1 MSSAPYRIGNA
12 RYEIQNLIGKGG
24 MAEVHRAYDT
34 LLSRT
39 VAIKM
44 LRTDLAKDSIFLA
57 RFRREAQSSASLN
70 HPNIVGVYD
79 TGEQSIT
86 VPDGSTVSIPY
97 IVMEYVEGHT
107 VHELLTDGQPVP
119 INEAVEITTGILK
132 ALAYSHKRGL
142 VHRDIKP
149 GNVMLTN
156 DGKIKVMDFGIAR
169 ALEDSGATMTKTDAV
184 LGTAQYLSPEQ
195 ARGQQVDER
204 SDLYSCGCML
214 FELLTGRP
222 PFRGD
227 SAVSVAYQH
236 VAEQPPIPS
245 SITSDISPAMDQ
257 VVLKSLAKLPQDRYQ
272 TAEAMI
278 ADMNAALHGAT
289 PTATAPTSVIQPQ
302 ATQALPAFKPTP
314 VSYPDAGRTASQQ
327 AQQIAVEESSKKSR
341 KGKIAAVIAL
351 LLLLALMLLGG
362 WLYLSSKNNDNTESV
377 VIPSTLIGKDYDVA
391 ANSLTKLGLKVT
403 KGEDV
408 PSDTIPEGKV
418 AQTDPGADSKV
429 AKGSEVTIHLSSGPN
444 TVKVPDISGLGQDE
458 AREIL
463 KSKGL
468 SLGSVTVED
477 DPKVTKDKV
486 IKTNPAAGSSVN
498 KGDQIGLVISSGY
511 VAIDE
516 AKIKGKPKNE
526 VLKYLQDL
534 GLSTDTTSE
543 PSAETAPG
551 NVISISPSGRV
562 AQGSSITVKVAEPA
576 DPPND
581 NTNPNDKE
589 KKKNNG
595 NGNGN

>member
-1 MSSAPYRIGNA
+1 MSSTPYRIGNG
-12 RYEIQNLIGKGG
+12 RYEIQSLIGKGG

-79 TGEQSIT
+79 TGEQPVT
-86 VPDGSTVSIPY
+86 VPDGSTISIPY

-119 INEAVEITTGILK
+119 INEAVEITTGILN

-149 GNVMLTN
+149 GNIMLTN

-169 ALEDSGATMTKTDAV
+169 ALEDSGITITKTDAV

-236 VAEQPPIPS
+236 VAEQPPVPS
-245 SITSDISPAMDQ
+245 ALTFDISPTMDQ
-257 VVLKSLAKLPQDRYQ
+257 VVLKALAKLPQDRYQ
-272 TAEAMI
+272 SAEEMI
-278 ADMNAALHGAT
+278 TDLQAALHNEVNSVI
-289 PTATAPTSVIQPQ
+289 PAPTSRLQPEP
-302 ATQALPAFKPTP
+302 TQALPTFQP
-314 VSYPDAGRTASQQ
+314 VQSRDLSREIPEDDTFDLA
-327 AQQIAVEESSKKSR
+327 SSKKKR
-341 KGKIAAVIAL
+341 APLIIAITFLIILAIAL
-351 LLLLALMLLGG
+351 VGAGV
-362 WLYLSSKNNDNTESV
+362 YFFSPQEPKTESV
-377 VIPSTLIGKDYDVA
+377 TIPTTLIGKDYGIA
-391 ANSLTKLGLKVT
+391 ANSLTKLGLKVV
-403 KGEDV
+403 KGEDI

-418 AQTDPGADSKV
+418 AQTDPGADSKIP
-429 AKGSEVTIHLSSGPN
+429 KGSGVTIHLSSGPN
-444 TVKVPDISGLGQDE
+444 TVQVPDISGLGQEE
-458 AREIL
+458 ARNIL
-463 KSKGL
+463 ESKGL
-468 SLGSVTVED
+468 KLGSVSVDD

-486 IKTNPAAGSSVN
+486 IKTNPAAGSSIN
-498 KGDQIGLVISSGY
+498 KGEQVGLVISSGFVNIVEDKVINRDQD
-511 VAIDE
+511 VA
-516 AKIKGKPKNE
+516 
-526 VLKYLQDL
+526 LKYLQGL
-534 GLSTDTTSE
+534 GLSTNTSAT
-543 PSAETAPG
+543 PSDKIAPG
-551 NVISISPSGRV
+551 KVVSISPSGRV
-562 AQGSSITVKVAEPA
+562 AQGSTISVNIAEPA
-576 DPPND
+576 NPPEKS
-581 NTNPNDKE
+581 TNDKP
-589 KKKNNG
+589 KNDQSEGEQDNPDH
-595 NGNGN
+595 